1 MKLVYYPMFF
11 IFLSFG
17 LASPLKEENLED
29 YELEFD
35 LDEYFE
41 EMTVDNI
48 QPKSALNDDLV
59 GESAFHSSSGTE
71 IINEDAIDE
80 EVRRG
85 DERSNY
91 ASWKVILMV
100 GGAAVGLVARAL
112 VGAIIISAVSRKRAA
127 TNKTEASILKETQI
141 SALSPVPEA
150 GVSHNSSRDI
160 SNVGVT
166 PVQKKK
172 RKLYKQTPQLS
183 EVSAVFN
190 IIVFIYSYQ

>member
-1 MKLVYYPMFF
+1 MFQIIIFQSTFLEKGTIEKLKKIGRMKLVYYPMFF

-48 QPKSALNDDLV
+48 QPKSTMDDDLV

-71 IINEDAIDE
+71 MINEDAIDE

-91 ASWKVILMV
+91 APWKVILMV
-100 GGAAVGLVARAL
+100 GGAAVGLVAL
-112 VGAIIISAVSRKRAA
+112 VGAIIVVLKKVRKPGSS
-127 TNKTEASILKETQI
+127 KVPSTEPKENMKYETM
-141 SALSPVPEA
+141 
-150 GVSHNSSRDI
+150 
-160 SNVGVT
+160 
-166 PVQKKK
+166 
-172 RKLYKQTPQLS
+172 
-183 EVSAVFN
+183 
-190 IIVFIYSYQ
+190 